1 MSAADKITEKFEKIE
16 LVDEPVRLKSN
27 FVNDY
32 TDMKV
37 KVTRR

>member
-16 LVDEPVRLKSN
+16 LVDEPVRLKAN
-27 FVNDY
+27 FVNGY

-37 KVTRR
+37 KVARR